1 MHPNSKYAPGRIPSN
16 YDHVLTF
23 FCILM
28 LFYDLF
34 ICCNYACIQPI
45 VMI

>member
-1 MHPNSKYAPGRIPSN
+1 
-16 YDHVLTF
+16 
-23 FCILM
+23 M